1 MPRRRMNKKRRASH
15 QGAVIGGTTTIVS
28 IGRFDDGE
36 IGEVF
41 FDLDMHKEGA
51 PLRTMANVL
60 SRAVSLGL
68 QHGVPVASFVKLFAD
83 VRFDPA
89 GEVFGHV
96 GITEAKSIVDYL
108 SQVLAAAAKET
119 L

>member
-1 MPRRRMNKKRRASH
+1 MPRRRMSKKRRSSH
-15 QGAVIGGTTTIVS
+15 QSASIGGTTTLVS
-28 IGRFDDGE
+28 IGRFDDGQ

-68 QHGVPVASFVKLFAD
+68 QHGVPVESFVKLFAD

-89 GEVFGHV
+89 GEVKGHT

-108 SQVLAAAAKET
+108 SQVLAAAAREKS
-119 L
+119 